1 MLDAGARMRQ
11 DVLENGSYRY
21 MDRLGEVQPLPL
33 PGRSSDLETDT
44 CGFATAGAGSR
55 PRRERIGPEGTD
67 REAVASVTVPM
78 VMVVYAGVATTAEA
92 TAS

>member
-1 MLDAGARMRQ
+1 MLDDGARMRQ

-21 MDRLGEVQPLPL
+21 MNRSGEVQPLPT
-33 PGRSSDLETDT
+33 PDRDADLETDT
-44 CGFATAGAGSR
+44 CGIATAGVGSR
-55 PRRERIGPEGTD
+55 PRREQTGPEGAE

-78 VMVVYAGVATTAEA
+78 VMVVHAGVATTAEA